1 MFMWGLA
8 AADYATVALA
18 MLDFVKIVINKM
30 QVAKGKGQKR
40 KHPSRIKI
48 RLLRLFIHTKQR
60 VYENRI
66 PIIVTLLCIAVM
78 IPIYVAKSRAETYFR
93 GPLDYVML
101 QPRQWHINRT
111 EGEWGVIFTK
121 PSSRDDLK
129 GKASIILDI
138 KIGNPYG
145 VTALDYINNGLIPQ
159 IQYTYETKELRRVYF
174 NEPAFEAERNGRPWA
189 MLKFSVDLQETQ
201 IVCVTIVQE
210 LVMILALKSS
220 GPEQDKDE
228 QLFYK
233 VLDSLDLK
241 NLNMGAV
248 PAAPLSPLQQR

>member
-1 MFMWGLA
+1 MR
-8 AADYATVALA
+8 
-18 MLDFVKIVINKM
+18 
-30 QVAKGKGQKR
+30 GQR
-40 KHPSRIKI
+40 RRHPSRVKI
-48 RLLRLFIHTKQR
+48 RLLRLFIQGKER
-60 VYENRI
+60 FFENRI
-66 PIIVTLLCIAVM
+66 PISVVLLCIAVM

-93 GPLDYVML
+93 GPLGYVML
-101 QPRQWHINRT
+101 QPRQWHINQP
-111 EGEWGVIFTK
+111 EGEWGVTFTK

-129 GKASIILDI
+129 GKANIILDI

-145 VTALDYINNGLIPQ
+145 ATALDYINNGLIPQ

-201 IVCVTIVQE
+201 IVGVTIVQE

-233 VLDSLDLK
+233 VLDSLDFK

-248 PAAPLSPLQQR
+248 PAAPSPQLQQR